1 MCDHYLSVVLL
12 IMLYKVV
19 KILSMDQI
27 QLYDNPYKIFWSLLS
42 LALFIMLYT
51 VVLLTACVWPFK

>member
-1 MCDHYLSVVLL
+1 MRPLLSVVLL

-27 QLYDNPYKIFWSLLS
+27 QLYDNPYKKL
-42 LALFIMLYT
+42 
-51 VVLLTACVWPFK
+51 